1 MIKLCN
7 VINFNSKTHV
17 VLAMF
22 EDIQIQFVTDRDIVS
37 GSVYI
42 EKVKDSFEIVDKN
55 GNTQSL
61 KGEKKNAK
69 KVEEEIIVD

>member
-22 EDIQIQFVTDRDIVS
+22 EDKQIQFVTDRDIVS

-55 GNTQSL
+55 ENIQSL